1 MGCLTQVGVLLP
13 FSIIIASSLSLFF
26 LFFILRKYEFLLG
39 GQIAVTASIVFG
51 LLSMNCP
58 MYQWIWIYSGSVSS
72 GVLALMLVRYWVA
85 REARKNTV
93 SLSSYVSPLEKEFEI
108 PVRVIDTQKMRAFV
122 HGKAAY
128 LSVGLLEHLNW
139 DEVRAVVAHEVYHLK
154 HSPDKL
160 ISSLLALSS
169 LTFKPYNDE
178 HLADKYAAKV
188 AGEDNLVRALKK
200 LETAGSIQRI
210 RDVLRSS

>member
-1 MGCLTQVGVLLP
+1 M
-13 FSIIIASSLSLFF
+13 
-26 LFFILRKYEFLLG
+26 
-39 GQIAVTASIVFG
+39 AVTVSIVFG
-51 LLSMNCP
+51 LISMTCP

-72 GVLALMLVRYWVA
+72 GILALTLVRYWVA
-85 REARKNTV
+85 KEARKNTV
-93 SLSSYVSPLEKEFEI
+93 PLTSYVLPLEKEFGV

-122 HGKAAY
+122 HGEAAY

-160 ISSLLALSS
+160 ISSLLALTS
-169 LTFKPYNDE
+169 LTFKPYDDE

-188 AGEDNLVRALKK
+188 AGEDNLARALEK
-200 LETAGSIQRI
+200 LEIAGNVQRI
-210 RDVLRSS
+210 KDIFKSN

>member
-1 MGCLTQVGVLLP
+1 M
-13 FSIIIASSLSLFF
+13 
-26 LFFILRKYEFLLG
+26 
-39 GQIAVTASIVFG
+39 AVTASIVFG
-51 LLSMNCP
+51 LVSMNCP

-72 GVLALMLVRYWVA
+72 GILALTLVRYWVA
-85 REARKNTV
+85 KEAYKNTV
-93 SLSSYVSPLEKEFEI
+93 PLSSYVLPLEKEFGI

-154 HSPDKL
+154 HSPNKL

-169 LTFKPYNDE
+169 LTFRPYDDE
-178 HLADKYAAKV
+178 HLADKYAAKI
-188 AGEDNLVRALKK
+188 AGEHNLARALEK
-200 LETAGSIQRI
+200 LEIAGSVQRI
-210 RDVLRSS
+210 KDILRSS